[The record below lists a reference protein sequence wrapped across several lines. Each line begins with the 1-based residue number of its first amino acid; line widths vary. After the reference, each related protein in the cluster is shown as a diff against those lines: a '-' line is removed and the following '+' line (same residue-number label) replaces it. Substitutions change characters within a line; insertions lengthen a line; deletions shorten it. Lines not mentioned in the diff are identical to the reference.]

1 MQFRSKTFK
10 MKLWQQYYMI
20 KPKSMNP
27 GDCIGIISPSY
38 WLSEDDL
45 QRTASYL
52 KANGYRLKLG
62 PSNLLRRGPFAG
74 QPQERADDI
83 HRMFSD
89 PEINAV
95 ICARGGYGAN
105 RVLPLIDYE
114 LIREN
119 PKIFIGYSDITA
131 YLTSITQKT
140 GLVTFHGPMLVSYK
154 KRFVK
159 YNFELMEQVLTG
171 KKEVKIEYP
180 KALSPKVLKSGIATG
195 PLWGGNITLL
205 TNRLGTADYLDTD
218 GVILFLEDLD
228 EYLYAFE
235 RMLVQMRTAG
245 LFDHIKGL
253 IIGELDE
260 FKDQEIPFERNTDQ
274 IVMDICGDLDIPI
287 VSNFPCGHGTYQATL
302 PISIP
307 AELNANE
314 QKPYL
319 KLLEPA
325 VVTDS

>member
-1 MQFRSKTFK
+1 

-52 KANGYRLKLG
+52 KANGYRLKFG

-171 KKEVKIEYP
+171 KKEVKIKYP

-302 PISIP
+302 PISVN
-307 AELNANE
+307 AELNTNDNN
-314 QKPYL
+314 PYL
-319 KLLEPA
+319 TLLEPA
-325 VVTDS
+325 VETNS

>member
-1 MQFRSKTFK
+1 
-10 MKLWQQYYMI
+10 MI
-20 KPKSMNP
+20 KPKSLNHD
-27 GDCIGIISPSY
+27 DCIGIISPSY

-45 QRTASYL
+45 QRTTSYL
-52 KANGYRLKLG
+52 KTIGYKLKFG
-62 PSNLLRRGPFAG
+62 ISNSLRWGPFAG
-74 QPQERADDI
+74 HPQERADDI

-89 PEINAV
+89 PDIKAI

-140 GLVTFHGPMLVSYK
+140 GLITFHGPMLVSYK

-159 YNFELMEQVLTG
+159 YNFELMEQVLKGT
-171 KKEVKIEYP
+171 KEVKIEYP

-302 PISIP
+302 PISVN
-307 AELNANE
+307 AELNANDNN
-314 QKPYL
+314 PYL
-319 KLLEPA
+319 TLVEPA
-325 VVTDS
+325 VETNS

>member
-1 MQFRSKTFK
+1 
-10 MKLWQQYYMI
+10 
-20 KPKSMNP
+20 MNH

-38 WLSEDDL
+38 WLSEDHL

-52 KANGYRLKLG
+52 EANGYRLKFG
-62 PSNLLRRGPFAG
+62 PSNLLRWGPFAG

-154 KRFVK
+154 KRFV
-159 YNFELMEQVLTG
+159 
-171 KKEVKIEYP
+171 
-180 KALSPKVLKSGIATG
+180 
-195 PLWGGNITLL
+195 
-205 TNRLGTADYLDTD
+205 
-218 GVILFLEDLD
+218 
-228 EYLYAFE
+228 
-235 RMLVQMRTAG
+235 
-245 LFDHIKGL
+245 
-253 IIGELDE
+253 
-260 FKDQEIPFERNTDQ
+260 
-274 IVMDICGDLDIPI
+274 
-287 VSNFPCGHGTYQATL
+287 
-302 PISIP
+302 
-307 AELNANE
+307 
-314 QKPYL
+314 
-319 KLLEPA
+319 
-325 VVTDS
+325 